1 MRSFIIGL
9 GLLMLAWFPLQAT
22 DSYYGVQTHFGQ
34 FYRADMD
41 SADVIAMLDSVQSA
55 GIQLIRDECYWAD
68 VEKTKGVYEF
78 PAAIDFYIAQAL
90 ERDIRILLILNYN
103 NPHYAAHAGS
113 AVSSDSN
120 RIAFA
125 RYCAEV
131 VARYAPLG
139 ITLYE
144 IWNEP
149 NIPIFWD
156 PTPDATDYAAL
167 LKQAYPS
174 IKAVN
179 PNVTVLGC
187 ATSPAE
193 GNPAPFI
200 DWLTF
205 ISGVYQQG
213 GGDYMDGVSFHLYR
227 FGNGPEYWLFNDI
240 QKIQNIVGQEK
251 SLWITEI
258 GYPTSQVWP
267 AVPLQTQANHL
278 SRLYLLGRTVPQL
291 KTIIY
296 YDLKNDGQNPNDN
309 EHNFGLLYFNLAAKP
324 AFYAI
329 KSQRKRLEGLDLLH
343 TEVNGANY
351 SYRFGKDT
359 QITDVVWNA
368 SSATTY
374 DANLSQGRAQV
385 LDRDGQMLYYTYNKD
400 GRMDVEVN
408 QAPLYFRKIEAFP
421 HIQRFHW
428 LPDFDTLVVGQQYRL
443 NLQGETEDSF
453 DVLIADG
460 SCIDWQLSGY
470 GAAIDS
476 SGLFSAVDTG
486 SVLLNVSFDGYVI
499 TRNFTII
506 EPFDYREIE
515 SFNSLGR
522 LTWTMENLLPES
534 NLSITDSAF
543 TTPDHAL
550 RVDYSLKY
558 IGSSSHRINFDCDY
572 QLFGEPDSLI
582 IDVCNNGQKHYI
594 KYYLQDRD
602 QNTVILQSAKLGTT
616 TGWQRSA
623 VFFRQFGSNYY
634 YPARLKGITLILA
647 QENAQKD
654 SVYSGQF
661 LLDNLRI
668 HHPPLTAIDDT
679 YENRPLD
686 FRLFPNYPNPFNPRT
701 TISYSLAIPGKV
713 ELNIFNTLGQKVAT
727 LVSARQPAGTYAL
740 QWEAT
745 GFASG
750 VYYCQLRVDER
761 YRQIRKLVLL
771 K

>member
-1 MRSFIIGL
+1 
-9 GLLMLAWFPLQAT
+9 MLVWFPLQAT
-22 DSYYGVQTHFGQ
+22 NSYYGVQTHFGQ

-41 SADVIAMLDSVQSA
+41 SANVIAMLDSVQSA
-55 GIQLIRDECYWAD
+55 GIQLIRDECYWVD

-78 PAAIDFYIAQAL
+78 PAANDFYIAQAL
-90 ERDIRILLILNYN
+90 ERNIRILLILNYN
-103 NPHYAAHAGS
+103 NPLYAAHAGS

-125 RYCAEV
+125 RYCAGV

-149 NIPIFWD
+149 NIPVFWD
-156 PTPDATDYAAL
+156 PTPNAADYAAL
-167 LKQAYPS
+167 LKEVYPA

-179 PNVTVLGC
+179 TNVTVLGC

-213 GGDYMDGVSFHLYR
+213 GGNYMDGVSFHLYR

-240 QKIQNIVGQEK
+240 QKIQNIVGPEK

-278 SRLYLLGRTVPQL
+278 SRLYLLGQTVPQL
-291 KTIIY
+291 KTINY

-309 EHNFGLLYFNLAAKP
+309 EHNFGLLYFDLAAKP
-324 AFYAI
+324 AFFAV
-329 KSQRKRLEGLDLLH
+329 KNQRKLLDGLDLLH

-351 SYRFGKDT
+351 SYRFGKDA
-359 QITDVVWNA
+359 QIIDVVWNA
-368 SSATTY
+368 SSSTTY
-374 DANLSQGRAQV
+374 EANLSQGRAQV
-385 LDRDGQMLYYTYNKD
+385 LNRDGQILYYTYNQD
-400 GRMDVEVN
+400 GEMTVEVN

-421 HIQRFHW
+421 NIHRFRW
-428 LPDFDTLVVGQQYRL
+428 QPDFDTLVVGQQYRL

-453 DVLIADG
+453 DVLIDDG
-460 SCIDWQLSGY
+460 SCIDWELSGH

-476 SGLFSAVDTG
+476 NGLFTAVDTG
-486 SVLLNVSFDGYVI
+486 DVLLKASFDGYVI
-499 TRNFTII
+499 SRNFTII

-522 LTWTMENLLPES
+522 LSWTMENLLPES
-534 NLSITDSAF
+534 NLSITDSAY
-543 TTPDHAL
+543 TTPNQAL
-550 RVDYSLKY
+550 RVNYSLKY
-558 IGSSSHRINFDCDY
+558 ISSSSHRINFDCDY

-582 IDVCNNGQKHYI
+582 IDVCNNGQKHYF

-602 QNTVILQSAKLGTT
+602 QKTVILQSAKLGTT

-623 VFFRQFGSNYY
+623 VFLRQFGSNYH
-634 YPARLKGITLILA
+634 YPARLKGITIILA

-654 SVYSGQF
+654 SVYSGQL

-668 HHPPLTAIDDT
+668 HHPPLTAMDEADEI
-679 YENRPLD
+679 RFPD
-686 FRLFPNYPNPFNPRT
+686 FRLFPNYPNPFNPKT
-701 TISYSLAIPGKV
+701 TISYSLAMPGKV
-713 ELNIFNTLGQKVAT
+713 ELNIYNTLGQKVT
-727 LVSARQPAGTYAL
+727 ELVSMIQSAGTYNL
-740 QWEAT
+740 QWDAT
-745 GFASG
+745 GFSSG
-750 VYYCQLRVDER
+750 LYFCQLRVDER
-761 YRQIRKLVLL
+761 YQQIRKLILL